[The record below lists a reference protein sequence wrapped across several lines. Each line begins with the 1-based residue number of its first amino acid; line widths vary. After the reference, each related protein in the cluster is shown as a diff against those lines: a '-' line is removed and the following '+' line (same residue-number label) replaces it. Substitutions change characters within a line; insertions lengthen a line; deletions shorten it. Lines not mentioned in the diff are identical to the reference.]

1 MTAETC
7 WPLSMSRAWVF
18 RSSWFC
24 QKLRGVCD
32 LPKNTECRIRAQD
45 GPALITFLLHLGFS
59 SIVLDGFQ
67 VLPKPRN
74 PSSSSEKILWS
85 VAYVCRDD
93 KSLPQPPGGSRYK
106 PQLQELGTDLGKNPH
121 ILTLF
126 HVISLFS
133 QVMIHSPWSISPRN
147 DPNPRE
153 NNSVRITIIFNP
165 HLDSHFG
172 EARCEIW
179 NRASLETSAF

>member
-1 MTAETC
+1 MAR
-7 WPLSMSRAWVF
+7 LSSRFSCILASPPSCLTVS
-18 RSSWFC
+18 RCYPSPGIHPAA
-24 QKLRGVCD
+24 QK
-32 LPKNTECRIRAQD
+32 K
-45 GPALITFLLHLGFS
+45 S
-59 SIVLDGFQ
+59 
-67 VLPKPRN
+67 
-74 PSSSSEKILWS
+74 LWC

-106 PQLQELGTDLGKNPH
+106 PQLQELGTNLGKNPH

-133 QVMIHSPWSISPRN
+133 QVMIHSLWSISPRN
-147 DPNPRE
+147 DLNPRE
-153 NNSVRITIIFNP
+153 NNYVRIAIIFNP

-179 NRASLETSAF
+179 NRARLETSAFLKQQETNASPPVTFSFPLRALA